1 MMVIHGMM
9 QNNLVIGLTGGSGCG
24 KSIFAKAAVDLGF
37 THIDA
42 DVIGHNIIRK
52 GNLAY
57 DKVIDTFGR
66 SILDENGEIIRR
78 KLGEIVFSDT
88 GKLET
93 LNKILHPLI
102 TDKILSMI
110 DGPTVIDGAV
120 LHKTPDIIKLC
131 KHIVAIVNSTER
143 RIKFI
148 CDRDKI
154 DESSALKRISSQPDN
169 DFYSNIAD
177 FVITSDSDAESLYNK
192 SIEVIKR
199 CKGA

>member
-1 MMVIHGMM
+1 MLVIHGMM
-9 QNNLVIGLTGGSGCG
+9 QNNIVIGLTGGSGCG

-42 DVIGHNIIRK
+42 DVIGHNIIKK
-52 GNLAY
+52 GSVAY
-57 DKVIDTFGR
+57 NKIICSFGKE
-66 SILDENGEIIRR
+66 ILDENGEIIRR
-78 KLGEIVFSDT
+78 KLGEIVFSDAD
-88 GKLET
+88 KLEL
-93 LNKILHPLI
+93 LNSILHPLI
-102 TDKILSMI
+102 TNEITSMI
-110 DGPTVIDGAV
+110 NGPTVIDGAV

-131 KHIVAIVNSTER
+131 NYIVAIINSTER

-154 DESSALKRISSQPDN
+154 DKTSALKRISSQPDN
-169 DFYSNIAD
+169 DFYSKIAD
-177 FVITSDSDAESLYNK
+177 IVIDSDSDAEALYNK